1 VDLGLT
7 VKWAPYNLGATEPEQ
22 YGYYFARGETEPKYN
37 YYWTSYKLCNDSS
50 YRSLTKYC
58 PSDKTDYWGYSGSP
72 DSNTELDPEDDAAS
86 ANWGGR
92 WHIPTKAE
100 LEELIN
106 NCTRIWTTQNG
117 INVHVR
123 RNREEDQIPSG
134 KVGESRA
141 YIINQNMKRDYFEG
155 ADVAVTICAK
165 DGTIMDM
172 NGKSRKT
179 FLKPGQ
185 DEIIGKNVLDC
196 HPEPARS
203 MLADMLE
210 NPRTNVYTV
219 EKEGLKKLIFQTPW
233 LDGGEYAG
241 FMDLS
246 MVLPENIP
254 NRVRVPKK

>member
-1 VDLGLT
+1 
-7 VKWAPYNLGATEPEQ
+7 
-22 YGYYFARGETEPKYN
+22 
-37 YYWTSYKLCNDSS
+37 
-50 YRSLTKYC
+50 
-58 PSDKTDYWGYSGSP
+58 
-72 DSNTELDPEDDAAS
+72 
-86 ANWGGR
+86 
-92 WHIPTKAE
+92 
-100 LEELIN
+100 
-106 NCTRIWTTQNG
+106 
-117 INVHVR
+117 
-123 RNREEDQIPSG
+123 
-134 KVGESRA
+134 
-141 YIINQNMKRDYFEG
+141 MKRDYFEG

-233 LDGGEYAG
+233 FDGGEYAG
-241 FMDLS
+241 FMELS
-246 MVLPENIP
+246 MVLPENMP